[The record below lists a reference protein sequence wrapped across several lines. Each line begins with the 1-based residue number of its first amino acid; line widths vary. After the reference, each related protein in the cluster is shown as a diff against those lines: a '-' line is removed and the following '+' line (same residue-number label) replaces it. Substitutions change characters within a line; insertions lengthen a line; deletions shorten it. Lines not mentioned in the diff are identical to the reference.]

1 MSIKHEIRRILW
13 KIGYDI
19 YKFTPDDHPIARK
32 KQIFKTFKIDIVL
45 DIGASTGLFAKQLR
59 NDIDYKNKILS
70 FEPLRAAFDVLKK
83 NAKGDSNW
91 EVFNYALGD
100 NDEKKEINIADNLFS
115 SSLLDML
122 PSHLEAAPSSMY
134 IGKELV
140 DIKTLDSLFSD
151 LCDPAKKVYM
161 KLDTQGYES
170 KVLTGANRS
179 LKMIDFVQMEMSLL
193 PLFEGEV
200 LFNDMCL
207 FMAEKGFNLIGI
219 ETVFTDQ
226 FTGRLLQVDGIFQA
240 AVSQ

>member
-1 MSIKHEIRRILW
+1 MSIKHEMRKILW

-45 DIGASTGLFAKQLR
+45 DIGASTGLFAQHLR
-59 NDIDYKNKILS
+59 SDIGYTNRILS
-70 FEPLRAAFDVLKK
+70 FEPQSAAFEVLKK
-83 NAKGDSNW
+83 NAEGDTNW

-100 NDEKKEINIADNLFS
+100 NEEKKEINIAGNLFS

-122 PSHLEAAPSSMY
+122 PSHLGSAPSSKY
-134 IGKELV
+134 IRKELV
-140 DIKTLDSLFSD
+140 DIKTLDSLFSG

-170 KVLTGANRS
+170 KVLTGAEKS
-179 LKMIDFVQMEMSLL
+179 IKKIDFVQMEMSLL

-207 FMAEKGFNLIGI
+207 FMAKKGYSLIGI
-219 ETVFTDQ
+219 ETVFSDRL
-226 FTGRLLQVDGIFQA
+226 TGRLLQVDGIFQA
-240 AVSQ
+240 AVL